1 MSNQNKGNQNN
12 QRSMPGAH
20 IPPHMA
26 AADPSMQSLSREQVA
41 HGEARKPRVPM
52 NTGEFVLEVPPSL
65 LDPKKK
71 YYWFEDN
78 GKGRIERAKA
88 AWWEHVVDPETGTN
102 YSRRSGDRMMYLMCI
117 DKIYWDEDEALRE
130 RNYRASIGEDADKP
144 LDGGIESY
152 VPSGHDNK
160 IKVNSDPFA

>member
-1 MSNQNKGNQNN
+1 MSNNRN
-12 QRSMPGAH
+12 RPGAE
-20 IPPHMA
+20 IPAHMQA
-26 AADPSMQSLSREQVA
+26 ANPAMANLSREQIA
-41 HGEARKPRVPM
+41 HGEARRPRVPM
-52 NTGEFVLEVPPSL
+52 NTGEFVLEVPESVIDPS
-65 LDPKKK
+65 KK

-88 AWWEHVVDPETGTN
+88 AWWEHVQDPETGVN
-102 YSRRSGDRMMYLMCI
+102 YCRISGDRKMYLMCI
-117 DKIYWDEDEALRE
+117 DMKYWLEDEELRE

-144 LDGGIESY
+144 LDNGIDSY